1 MISID
6 SHSHS
11 VKNGVK
17 HFSIEMFESGF
28 RLRMLKDSF
37 STRDVLDLTGVT
49 ARQLQWWDER
59 RIVVP
64 ERQGRNRIYSVADLV
79 DILVIGKLRQRS
91 ISLVQVR
98 RVLRLLRSELQ
109 MRLSDLVAGNREY
122 HLLLAGKRIFLE
134 TDSKQIIEL
143 LRNTMQP
150 MLLISLTDAVK
161 PLRVELKDL
170 LEKSTARRQ
179 AEKKPS
185 EQIRRA
191 GRQRATA

>member
-1 MISID
+1 
-6 SHSHS
+6 
-11 VKNGVK
+11 
-17 HFSIEMFESGF
+17 
-28 RLRMLKDSF
+28 MLKDSF

-64 ERQGRNRIYSVADLV
+64 ERRGRNRIYSAADLV

-134 TDSKQIIEL
+134 TDSNQIIEL

-150 MLLISLTDAVK
+150 MLLISLTEAVK

-170 LEKSTARRQ
+170 LERSTARGQ